1 LLAIWKENMSVD
13 EISRIRLARR
23 AVEVFGEAEA
33 ATLMEHLPLGGV
45 SNLATKD
52 DLKILGAELRLEMSE
67 LRSELRGEMSD
78 LRIELRGEMSEIRAD
93 FGTLRGEFGTLRGEF
108 GELRGEF
115 GELRG
120 EFGEFG
126 ELRGEFGELR
136 AYIEERFHRQTITM
150 ITTMSALM
158 GILFVALKW
167 A

>member
-1 LLAIWKENMSVD
+1 MSVD

-108 GELRGEF
+108 GELR
-115 GELRG
+115 
-120 EFGEFG
+120 
-126 ELRGEFGELR
+126 

>member
-1 LLAIWKENMSVD
+1 MSVD

-52 DLKILGAELRLEMSE
+52 DLKILGTELRLDMSE
-67 LRSELRGEMSD
+67 LRSELRGEMSE
-78 LRIELRGEMSEIRAD
+78 LRSELRGEMSEIRAD

-108 GELRGEF
+108 GELKGEF
-115 GELRG
+115 GTLRG
-120 EFGEFG
+120 D
-126 ELRGEFGELR
+126 FGELR

>member
-1 LLAIWKENMSVD
+1 MSVD

-45 SNLATKD
+45 SSLATKD
-52 DLKILGAELRLEMSE
+52 DLKILGAELRLEMAE
-67 LRSELRGEMSD
+67 L
-78 LRIELRGEMSEIRAD
+78 RAD

-108 GELRGEF
+108 GELKGEFGTLRGEF
-115 GELRG
+115 GELKG
-120 EFGEFG
+120 EFGT
-126 ELRGEFGELR
+126 LRGEFGELR

>member
-108 GELRGEF
+108 GTLRGEF
-115 GELRG
+115 GELR
-120 EFGEFG
+120 GEFG

>member
-1 LLAIWKENMSVD
+1 MSVD

-93 FGTLRGEFGTLRGEF
+93 FGTLRGEFGELKGEF
-108 GELRGEF
+108 GT
-115 GELRG
+115 
-120 EFGEFG
+120 
-126 ELRGEFGELR
+126 LRGEFGELR

>member
-1 LLAIWKENMSVD
+1 VWRELLAINPTSPYTLLVIWKENMSVD

-45 SNLATKD
+45 SSLATKD
-52 DLKILGAELRLEMSE
+52 DLKILGAELRLEMAE
-67 LRSELRGEMSD
+67 L
-78 LRIELRGEMSEIRAD
+78 RAD

-108 GELRGEF
+108 GELKGEFGTLRGEF
-115 GELRG
+115 GELKG
-120 EFGEFG
+120 EFGT
-126 ELRGEFGELR
+126 LRGEFGELR

>member
-93 FGTLRGEFGTLRGEF
+93 FGTLRGDFGTLRGEFGTLRGEF
-108 GELRGEF
+108 GT
-115 GELRG
+115 
-120 EFGEFG
+120 
-126 ELRGEFGELR
+126 LRGEFGELR

>member
-1 LLAIWKENMSVD
+1 MSVD

-108 GELRGEF
+108 GTLRGEF
-115 GELRG
+115 GT
-120 EFGEFG
+120 
-126 ELRGEFGELR
+126 LRGEFGELR

>member
-108 GELRGEF
+108 GTLR
-115 GELRG
+115 
-120 EFGEFG
+120 GEFG

-158 GILFVALKW
+158 GIQFVALKW

>member
-108 GELRGEF
+108 GT
-115 GELRG
+115 
-120 EFGEFG
+120 
-126 ELRGEFGELR
+126 LRGEFGELR

>member
-1 LLAIWKENMSVD
+1 MSVD

-93 FGTLRGEFGTLRGEF
+93 FGTLRGEFG
-108 GELRGEF
+108 
-115 GELRG
+115 
-120 EFGEFG
+120 
-126 ELRGEFGELR
+126 ELR

>member
-108 GELRGEF
+108 GELR
-115 GELRG
+115 
-120 EFGEFG
+120 
-126 ELRGEFGELR
+126 

>member
-1 LLAIWKENMSVD
+1 MSVD

-108 GELRGEF
+108 GTLR
-115 GELRG
+115 
-120 EFGEFG
+120 GEFG

>member
-1 LLAIWKENMSVD
+1 VIWKENMSVD

-108 GELRGEF
+108 GT
-115 GELRG
+115 
-120 EFGEFG
+120 
-126 ELRGEFGELR
+126 LRGEFGELR

>member
-1 LLAIWKENMSVD
+1 MSVD

-67 LRSELRGEMSD
+67 LRSELRGEMS
-78 LRIELRGEMSEIRAD
+78 ELRAD

-108 GELRGEF
+108 GELKGEF
-115 GELRG
+115 GT
-120 EFGEFG
+120 
-126 ELRGEFGELR
+126 LRGEFGELR

>member
-1 LLAIWKENMSVD
+1 MSVD

-108 GELRGEF
+108 GELKGEF
-115 GELRG
+115 GTLRG
-120 EFGEFG
+120 D
-126 ELRGEFGELR
+126 FGELR